1 MTDLPGWAREILRC
15 PACHGELTDGA
26 ASFTCAACDVTYPV
40 VDGVPVLLV
49 EDGGAA

>member
-15 PACHGELTDGA
+15 PACRGELTDGPA
-26 ASFTCAACDVTYPV
+26 ALACAACGVTYPV

-49 EDGGAA
+49 EDDASA